1 MKNSTKAER
10 KRARELGFSVGE
22 LKLLELIEAM
32 DERLRWAQILGFA
45 AQYAMKWK
53 GLLTEQ
59 ELETVIQAVSGS
71 IDRDAGERKR
81 RELMSDLRRRIAER
95 DSDVAAALDPSSS

>member
-1 MKNSTKAER
+1 VKNSTKAER

-22 LKLLELIEAM
+22 LRLLELIEAM
-32 DERLRWAQILGFA
+32 DERLRWAQILGYA
-45 AQYAMKWK
+45 AQYALKWK
-53 GLLTEQ
+53 GLVTEQ

-81 RELMSDLRRRIAER
+81 RELLAELRKRVADR
-95 DSDVAAALDPSSS
+95 DGEVRGELDEKS

>member
-22 LKLLELIEAM
+22 LRLLELIEAM
-32 DERLRWAQILGFA
+32 DERLRWAQILGYA

-71 IDRDAGERKR
+71 IDRDAGEKKR
-81 RELMSDLRRRIAER
+81 RELLAELRKRVADR
-95 DSDVAAALDPSSS
+95 DGEVRVALDETS

>member
-10 KRARELGFSVGE
+10 KRARELGLSVGE

-32 DERLRWAQILGFA
+32 DERLRWAQILGYA
-45 AQYAMKWK
+45 AQYALKWK
-53 GLLTEQ
+53 GLLTDQ

-71 IDRDAGERKR
+71 IDRDVGERKR
-81 RELMSDLRRRIAER
+81 RELLGELRQRIAAR
-95 DSDVAAALDPSSS
+95 DGEVREKLDETH